1 MNPSFF
7 VSLLA
12 WKYPKIYTI
21 NNINIE
27 NYVFF
32 FKVPHLLMYLFPPSS
47 RCLGFTDTEC
57 SGGCTGVGSTGQ
69 QVTVSIFLTTHIKV
83 TTSLDQHPNKHTPY
97 FRCGGCFGKGHAVG
111 QLSADRLWGGENS
124 KLHNISHNNNSKKI
138 PS

>member
-12 WKYPKIYTI
+12 WKYHKIYTI

-27 NYVFF
+27 NYGFYLSSSFISTLV
-32 FKVPHLLMYLFPPSS
+32 LLS
-47 RCLGFTDTEC
+47 RIYGYRMFW
-57 SGGCTGVGSTGQ
+57 CTGVGSTGQ

-83 TTSLDQHPNKHTPY
+83 TTSLDQHPNKQTPY

-111 QLSADRLWGGENS
+111 QLSADRLLGGENS
-124 KLHNISHNNNSKKI
+124 KLHNISHNNNSKK
-138 PS
+138 SLHST